1 MPDPRRLFQDAGKAT
16 IRSDDKEQERFG
28 IQEQRLRYSARV
40 MFEGQIVSDNLFS
53 TREEAMRKASQIEK
67 LTEKGVFTP
76 GTTASVVDTFEEA
89 S

>member
-1 MPDPRRLFQDAGKAT
+1 
-16 IRSDDKEQERFG
+16 
-28 IQEQRLRYSARV
+28 

-89 S
+89 SGALE